1 MLWLY
6 YLYGSKKLPLREE
19 RNERKE
25 MKIVL
30 IEPLSVNAEVIE
42 ALSAD
47 WVKAGHSFSAYDTRA
62 QSVAE
67 LHQRA
72 GDADIIIEGN
82 QPLHCTDLKNADI

>member
-1 MLWLY
+1 
-6 YLYGSKKLPLREE
+6 
-19 RNERKE
+19 

-30 IEPLSVNAEVIE
+30 IEPLSVKAEVIE
-42 ALSAD
+42 ALSEK
-47 WVKAGHSFSAYDTRA
+47 WVKAGHIFSAYDTRA

-82 QPLHCTDLKNADI
+82 QPLDAEALRGFKK